1 MHWQTHTVFNQPI
14 PLNNSNLYL
23 SDGAL
28 CEAVTREGAGWDS
41 DFLASIGQQLGTAE
55 SLELGRL
62 ANVNP
67 PELLRYDAQGRRLD
81 DVRFHPAWHLL
92 MQALCTN
99 RVHNLAWE
107 EDARSG
113 AFVARAARFML
124 HAQVE
129 AGSLCPITMTFA
141 ATPLLLQMLPTPF
154 QDWTTPLLSD
164 RYDSHLLPGGQKR
177 GLLIGMGMTE
187 KQGGSDV
194 MSNTTRAER
203 LEDGSYRLVGHK
215 WFFSVPQSDAHLVL
229 AQTAGGLSCF
239 FVPRFLP
246 DGQRN
251 AIRLER
257 LKDKLG
263 NRSNASCEV
272 EFQDAIGWLLGQEGE
287 GIRLILKMGGM
298 TRFDCAL
305 GSHAMMR
312 RAFSLA
318 IYHAHQRHVFGNPL
332 IQQPLMRHV
341 LSRMALQLEGQTAL
355 LFRLA
360 RAWDRRADA
369 KEALWARLF
378 TPAAKFVICKRGMPF
393 VAEAMEVLGGIG
405 YCEESELPRL
415 YREMP
420 VNSIWEGSGNIMCL
434 DVLRVLNKQAGVYD
448 LLSEAFV
455 EVKGQDRYFDR
466 AVRRLQQ
473 QLRKPAVQS
482 SLDESELFCEFKSL
496 RCERL
501 LYSLKLRCVIRQRA
515 DSFLNS
521 LELSG
526 IVRQRLDGS
535 HDSVAFLFEREGLS
549 LHGVLDKSKL
559 AFQREGL
566 CLHGSLDD
574 SELGVDSSI
583 NRVEHILDGLQL
595 GLLVGIHLVDGSRK
609 LGNGLLVL

>member
-141 ATPLLLQMLPTPF
+141 ATPLLLQMLPAPF

-229 AQTAGGLSCF
+229 AQTTGGLSCF

-312 RAFSLA
+312 RAFLLA

-473 QLRKPAVQS
+473 QLRKPA
-482 SLDESELFCEFKSL
+482 E
-496 RCERL
+496 
-501 LYSLKLRCVIRQRA
+501 
-515 DSFLNS
+515 
-521 LELSG
+521 
-526 IVRQRLDGS
+526 
-535 HDSVAFLFEREGLS
+535 
-549 LHGVLDKSKL
+549 
-559 AFQREGL
+559 
-566 CLHGSLDD
+566 
-574 SELGVDSSI
+574 ELGREITHQLFLLGCGAQMLKYASPPMAQAWCQVM
-583 NRVEHILDGLQL
+583 LDTRGGVRLSEQIQND
-595 GLLVGIHLVDGSRK
+595 LLLRATGGVCV
-609 LGNGLLVL
+609 